1 MIRLT
6 RLTDYGLLVMS
17 QFAERS
23 DMPVRTGRDLAD
35 ETGLPLP
42 TVSKVLKLL
51 AQGDLLSS
59 HRGVQG
65 GYRLSRSPEEIS
77 VADMVSALEGP
88 IAMTLCNLHPGG
100 LCEWETSCR
109 IRENWQLINRVI
121 EGALDN
127 ISLAEMVHPLQE
139 GWVTA
144 GNLSIYE
151 LRRMKNK
158 AAEKTFSC
166 GSGAEIDTEAQTQT
180 PAAQRDPVVIA

>member
-6 RLTDYGLLVMS
+6 RMTDYGLLVMS

-23 DMPVRTGRDLAD
+23 DIPVRTGRDLAD

-65 GYRLSRSPEEIS
+65 GYRLSRPPEEIS

-100 LCEWETSCR
+100 LCEWEASCR

-121 EGALDN
+121 RGALDN
-127 ISLAEMVHPLQE
+127 ISLAEMVRPMQE

-144 GNLSIYE
+144 GNLGIRE
-151 LRRMKNK
+151 LHRRRGKTS
-158 AAEKTFSC
+158 AEKSKC
-166 GSGAEIDTEAQTQT
+166 GADAVTEAVTH
-180 PAAQRDPVVIA
+180 PAAPPIEPNAAVIV